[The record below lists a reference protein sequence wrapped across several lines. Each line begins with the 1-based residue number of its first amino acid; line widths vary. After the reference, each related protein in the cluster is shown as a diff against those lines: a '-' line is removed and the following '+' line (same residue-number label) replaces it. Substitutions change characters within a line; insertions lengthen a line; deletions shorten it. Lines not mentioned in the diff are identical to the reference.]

1 MIRSRSVDSE
11 HAGRVIEP
19 RNEVAEVDAFRKA
32 EDNIGP
38 RETEGRL
45 GRGQRAGHVRKGILE
60 TWEISSTP
68 TSSGTAE
75 RRKRSEAEVGEK
87 SECLIVARTM
97 GNLVEGTHPSEAGT
111 GARNR
116 LEER

>member
-1 MIRSRSVDSE
+1 
-11 HAGRVIEP
+11 VIEP
-19 RNEVAEVDAFRKA
+19 RKEVAEADAFRKA
-32 EDNIGP
+32 EGNIGP

-45 GRGQRAGHVRKGILE
+45 GRGQRAGHVSKGILE

-68 TSSGTAE
+68 RRGGTAE

-87 SECLIVARTM
+87 SECSIVARTE
-97 GNLVEGTHPSEAGT
+97 GNHAGGTLSSEASA

>member
-1 MIRSRSVDSE
+1 M
-11 HAGRVIEP
+11 IEP
-19 RNEVAEVDAFRKA
+19 RKEIAEADAFRKA
-32 EDNIGP
+32 EGNIGP

-45 GRGQRAGHVRKGILE
+45 GRGQRAGHVCKGILE
-60 TWEISSTP
+60 TWEISSAP
-68 TSSGTAE
+68 RRGGTAE

-87 SECLIVARTM
+87 SECLIVAKTM
-97 GNLVEGTHPSEAGT
+97 GNLAEGTHPSEAGT